1 MTFQLYIFFHLCP
14 KASEVKAVITYSS
27 YPYSLSMSKYLEH
40 GLSMMELM
48 YACCMNVSR
57 LLNEEVNACRG

>member
-1 MTFQLYIFFHLCP
+1 MTFQLYIFFHIFP

-40 GLSMMELM
+40 GLSMTEIM
-48 YACCMNVSR
+48 YAWCTNVSR
-57 LLNEEVNACRG
+57 LPNEEVNACRG